1 MLVEPKYPRI
11 ILSTSPPSSRAP
23 PYYVGPKAVTSLMST
38 VARPRWGQGTTSPL
52 LATST
57 ANAGCKESTA
67 SSPKWSAD
75 VTREMRHAWRIRRA
89 GCRKRWRACRW
100 WPRRKHLASRGA
112 RRIWRAWRACWQLFR
127 KRTKQSTLCI
137 SYSPSCIP
145 DLEVKKGCSRVV
157 VNEDLGTK
165 LGVGGGKHGGW
176 QRGWLPAR
184 KSPEDSLQPSSYSSQ
199 SLHPPS
205 AWPNMPLVD
214 LVAPTISCSG
224 NKRHNHCWK
233 SFGRHSMGGR
243 DCGAR
248 DNSNILIPYSST
260 APLPPAVVRRPSGGL
275 GCGSREGN
283 PSSILPQGFASQLT
297 KTRNISGS
305 AVLAFDNGG
314 GGGSPPHHHQPTMRW
329 VSTPQRTQSSGPD
342 ATRTSSVMMPRSRRE
357 RRWELSVSGITHWP
371 TRREEDREEWERRNG
386 SHRHVGPTIIFN
398 FSSQVVAYTWIPL
411 IHFYLSSIAP

>member
-23 PYYVGPKAVTSLMST
+23 PHYVGPKAVTSLMST
-38 VARPRWGQGTTSPL
+38 VARPRRGQGTTSPL

-75 VTREMRHAWRIRRA
+75 ATREMSYAWRIWRA
-89 GCRKRWRACRW
+89 GCRKRWRVCRW

-112 RRIWRAWRACWQLFR
+112 RRIWRACWQLFR
-127 KRTKQSTLCI
+127 KRTKQSILCI
-137 SYSPSCIP
+137 SYSPPCIP

-199 SLHPPS
+199 SLYPPS
-205 AWPNMPLVD
+205 AWPNLPLVD

-224 NKRHNHCWK
+224 NKRHNHGWK
-233 SFGRHSMGGR
+233 SSGRHSMGGG

-248 DNSNILIPYSST
+248 DNSNILIPRSST
-260 APLPPAVVRRPSGGL
+260 APLPPAMVRRPSGGL

-283 PSSILPQGFASQLT
+283 PSSIPPQGFASQLT
-297 KTRNISGS
+297 KTRNISSS

-314 GGGSPPHHHQPTMRW
+314 GGGSPPHRHQPTMRW
-329 VSTPQRTQSSGPD
+329 VSTPQWTQSSGPD
-342 ATRTSSVMMPRSRRE
+342 AASIGQARWWCLTLGVSVGESCRCR
-357 RRWELSVSGITHWP
+357 VSP
-371 TRREEDREEWERRNG
+371 TGLQGGKKIEKNEREEMALTDMWVLLLFLTFHHRLPLTHG
-386 SHRHVGPTIIFN
+386 SH
-398 FSSQVVAYTWIPL
+398 
-411 IHFYLSSIAP
+411 